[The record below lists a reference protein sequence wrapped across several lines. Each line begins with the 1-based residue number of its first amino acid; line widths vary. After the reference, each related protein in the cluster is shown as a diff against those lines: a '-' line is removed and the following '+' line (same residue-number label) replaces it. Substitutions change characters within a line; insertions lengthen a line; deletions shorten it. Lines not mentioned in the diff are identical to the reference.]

1 MTDIAEFFDYI
12 RAFCNT
18 YFVDV
23 DISVNPESICI
34 YMHREN
40 THIKRILPFSGLQ
53 SLNISY
59 GDAIKST
66 LGSLLDAIDAVEG

>member
-23 DISVNPESICI
+23 DISVNPESLYI
-34 YMHREN
+34 YMHRDN
-40 THIKRILPFSGLQ
+40 THIKKILPFSELQ

-59 GDAIKST
+59 GDVIKST
-66 LGSLLDAIDAVEG
+66 LGSLLEAIDEVEG